1 VSLRR
6 ILFLLLILVVLIVL
20 RPGAVKSE
28 VQRIYTQRETIWRL
42 LSFVVI
48 VYLLYGLYTLWNG
61 GYAW

>member
-6 ILFLLLILVVLIVL
+6 ILFVLLILVVLVVL
-20 RPGAVKSE
+20 RPSAVKSE
-28 VQRIYTQRETIWRL
+28 VQRIYTQRDTIWRL
-42 LSFVVI
+42 LSLVVI